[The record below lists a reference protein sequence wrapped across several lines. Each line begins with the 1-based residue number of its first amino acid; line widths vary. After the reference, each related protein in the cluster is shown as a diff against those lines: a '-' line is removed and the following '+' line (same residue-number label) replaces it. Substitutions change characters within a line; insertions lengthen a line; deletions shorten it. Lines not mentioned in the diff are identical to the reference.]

1 MNISKIIFI
10 KIKGNRDLW
19 IEIEERGV
27 TLNYQINNLFKASI
41 FLDEGDLKNI
51 FDELKI
57 NGVLE

>member
-10 KIKGNRDLW
+10 KIKGDRDLW

-27 TLNYQINNLFKASI
+27 TLNYQVNNLLKASI